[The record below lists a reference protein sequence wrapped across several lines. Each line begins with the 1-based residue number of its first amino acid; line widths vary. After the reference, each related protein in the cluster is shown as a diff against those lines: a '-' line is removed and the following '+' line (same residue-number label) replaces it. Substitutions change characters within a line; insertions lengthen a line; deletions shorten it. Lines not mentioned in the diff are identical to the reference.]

1 MRIELKKFGAVLTSR
16 PAGKEA
22 YLSAR
27 AYLLPKDKNEKVE
40 IDFTGVQVLSPSWAD
55 EFLTPIKN
63 EFNNNLLLL
72 PCENSSVKASLEILK
87 EQYKKAGPSSP

>member
-1 MRIELKKFGAVLTSR
+1 MRIEIKKFGTVLTSR

-40 IDFTGVQVLSPSWAD
+40 IDFSGVQVLSPSWAD

-63 EFNNNLLLL
+63 EFDTNFILL
-72 PCENSSVKASLEILK
+72 PSENSSVKASLEIL
-87 EQYKKAGPSSP
+87 EQQHQ

>member
-1 MRIELKKFGAVLTSR
+1 MRIELKKFGTVLTSR

-27 AYLLPKDKNEKVE
+27 AYILPQDKNEPVE
-40 IDFTGVQVLSPSWAD
+40 IDFSGVQVLSPSWAD

-63 EFNNNLLLL
+63 ELGNNLILL
-72 PCENSSVKASLEILK
+72 PSDNSSVKASLEILM
-87 EQYKKAGPSSP
+87 EQHKT

>member
-1 MRIELKKFGAVLTSR
+1 MKIELKKFGNILTSR

-27 AYLLPKDKNEKVE
+27 AYLLPKNKNEKIE
-40 IDFTGVQVLSPSWAD
+40 IDFSGVDVLSPSWAD

-63 EFNNNLLLL
+63 EFGDNLSLL
-72 PCENSSVKASLEILK
+72 PCDNSSVKATLEMLAK
-87 EQYKKAGPSSP
+87 L

>member
-1 MRIELKKFGAVLTSR
+1 MKIELKKFGTVLTSR

-27 AYLLPKDKNEKVE
+27 AYILPKDKNEKVE
-40 IDFTGVQVLSPSWAD
+40 IDFSGVQVLSPSWAD

-63 EFNNNLLLL
+63 ELGENLVLL
-72 PCENSSVKASLEILK
+72 PNDNSSVKASLEILM
-87 EQYKKAGPSSP
+87 EQYKK

>member
-1 MRIELKKFGAVLTSR
+1 MRIQLIKFGTLLSGR

-27 AYLLPKDKNEKVE
+27 AYLLPQDKNELVE

-55 EFLTPIKN
+55 EFITPLKN
-63 EFNNNLLLL
+63 ALGKNLILL
-72 PCENSSVKASLEILK
+72 PSANSSVKASLEMLA
-87 EQYKKAGPSSP
+87 EQHQ